1 MKNPYLHSV
10 FPRRYRISILISLFF
25 LVWISAVKIFSFVV
39 ISKVDNNWQE
49 IFTEKSIEH
58 SDAVISGFLALQNDL
73 NNFSVKLSGNLNIR
87 KNLEKIETKKIYD
100 EVLAAEIP
108 DIISIEIY
116 DKRFEQI
123 CFKGGQLNPE
133 FSLLQKAYKGSTF
146 TVLKDIGFY
155 TYLIYYSPIKEFSDE
170 NSYSGV
176 LVSGIVIGS
185 KYSGTNNNIAE
196 DLLSTK
202 LNKRLNSEVDF
213 YSANTFS
220 GLIQTDSISDKQY
233 FELAGIGGLI
243 IGKAG
248 IQKYESNYHKDYIQK
263 LSSRITAVLIFLFTL
278 FLLPSVFRLVNLFRS
293 IKVRIILTFIVLIL
307 IRYLWIITG
316 FPTELFESEIFMP
329 QYFASKF
336 GAGIAR
342 SLGDLMVTSLFL
354 LSFAVYTV
362 SAVHSIVVSPKQVKG
377 NRNILVSVF
386 LSLFYTGC
394 VFLLFNAYGETVKSL
409 IFDSNIKFLDKSD
422 IIPDLPLFVIQVSIL
437 VFTFSYLILNTVFI
451 LLVLNYSREF
461 SVKKN
466 YQRVYIFVVFSL
478 FLVINEVLS
487 YSGISF
493 TIINLHRILIICLIF
508 LFCFYILKSSIVR
521 KNYFLFSLRNIS
533 FIVLISIIVTPLI
546 LLEKTKSQETSYIE
560 LIGSELTENQDEK
573 VIYLISNELTK
584 LGKDRNIEDF
594 IKDASKTQLL
604 SYYFWR
610 NSKLNDLN
618 YKSDI
623 IVLDSS
629 KKIISDFNASEG
641 LINADS
647 VISFAKKN
655 FFLKKLNI
663 SVPDLSSS
671 GELKSDTSFFDY
683 ETDME
688 ESDDAEI
695 NIEPLVF
702 DNISILKNKQ
712 FNYYTGIVPVEKM
725 DLRNTQFA
733 ETVGYILVSV
743 NSESINLF
751 SGERFNS
758 YGKSQKETLLDKLI
772 TKPVISEFINGEITN
787 STDPEISKNILKY
800 LANYRDHIRSG
811 EKSNY
816 WRYDIVNN
824 ERYRTYFTGS
834 GRIILENQL
843 GESPENGSNPEEKI
857 FTVSLMRDDFSLLTF
872 YFLKFIL
879 FSLIVY
885 AVFYVF
891 YSIPFLLRIK
901 SIRLNFTEKLFI
913 SFLVVSVIPIVLL
926 AIYTRTYINSKNE
939 LSIRNQLISDLSL
952 AGEALKDEKT
962 IFNKFKPIDTIRS
975 AAKDVLVRNFFNS
988 GKNYNL
994 FIRNKMVASTN
1005 EELFKSDF
1013 LDTRLDAD
1021 GYYNIN
1027 VLKKDLFIKNQSID
1041 GISYLVGY
1049 KPLKDRGNF
1058 VNGVISSL
1066 SVYKQKEMNEELTE
1080 TLTFIFGSYFIVVMI
1095 LLILV
1100 SFITGKISKPILIM
1114 QEATEKLARGESK
1127 VEINI
1132 KRNDEIG
1139 SLVDSFNKMARDLE
1153 RTKEEVKKAER
1164 EAAWRDIARRV
1175 AHEIKNPLTPMK
1187 LSIQHLY
1194 NIHKENDPENFE
1206 KTLKKTKDLISNEI
1220 DKLNKIATA
1229 FSDFAK
1235 LPGRNYEPLNL
1246 NEILEDVISLYSP
1259 DPKVE
1264 FKKNL
1269 FENLRD
1275 VFGDKQEMNRVFQ
1288 NLIKNSVQSIEKDG
1302 LISVSSRNESDK
1314 VVIEIS
1320 DNGCGIET
1328 EILKKLF
1335 EPNFSTKSQGMGLG
1349 LAITRKSLEDMKA
1362 SITYKS
1368 KLNEGTTVTL
1378 YFRKYIERLHN

>member
-10 FPRRYRISILISLFF
+10 FPRRYRVTVLMSLFF
-25 LVWISAVKIFSFVV
+25 LLWLCAVKIFSFVV

-49 IFTEKSIEH
+49 IFTEKSAEH
-58 SDAVISGFLALQNDL
+58 SDAVISDFIASQNDL
-73 NNFSVKLSGNLNIR
+73 NNFSEKLSGNLNIR
-87 KNLEKIETKKIYD
+87 KNLEKIDTRKIYD
-100 EVLAAEIP
+100 EVLSAEIP
-108 DIISIEIY
+108 DIMSIEIY

-123 CFKGGQLNPE
+123 CFEGRQLNPE
-133 FSLLQKAYKGSTF
+133 FILLQKAFKGITF

-155 TYLIYYSPIKEFSDE
+155 TYLIYYSPIKELSDE

-176 LVSGIVIGS
+176 LVSGVVIGS
-185 KYSGTNNNIAE
+185 KYSGTSNNNTE
-196 DLLSTK
+196 DLLGNK
-202 LNKRLNSEVDF
+202 LRNRLNTEVDF
-213 YSANTFS
+213 YPADTYS
-220 GLIQTDSISDKQY
+220 GLIRTDTISDRQY
-233 FELAGIGGLI
+233 VKLAGIGGLI

-248 IQKYESNYHKDYIQK
+248 IQKYELRYHNDYIQK
-263 LSSRITAVLIFLFTL
+263 LSSRIAAVLIFLFTL

-293 IKVRIILTFIVLIL
+293 ILVRIILTFIVLIF
-307 IRYLWIITG
+307 IRYLWIVTG
-316 FPTELFESEIFMP
+316 FPTDLFESEIFMP

-354 LSFAVYTV
+354 LFFAVYTV
-362 SAVHSIVVSPKQVKG
+362 SAVHSVVINPKPVTEK
-377 NRNILVSVF
+377 RNILVSAF
-386 LSLFYTGC
+386 LFLFFTGC
-394 VFLLFNAYGETVKSL
+394 VFLLFNVYGETVKSL
-409 IFDSNIKFLDKSD
+409 IFDSNIKFLDKTD
-422 IIPDLPLFVIQVSIL
+422 IIPDLPLFVIQISIL
-437 VFTFSYLILNTVFI
+437 VFTFTYLILNTVFI
-451 LLVLNYSREF
+451 LLVIDHARVF
-461 SVKKN
+461 SAKKN
-466 YQRVYIFVVFSL
+466 YRKVYIFAVFLL
-478 FLVINEVLS
+478 FLVINEAFN
-487 YSGISF
+487 YSGINF

-508 LFCFYILKSSIVR
+508 LFCFYILKSSIAR

-584 LGKDRNIEDF
+584 LSKDRNAEDF
-594 IKDASKTQLL
+594 IKDGSKTQLL

-629 KKIISDFNASEG
+629 KKIISDFNASAG

-647 VISFAKKN
+647 VVSFVKKN
-655 FFLKKLNI
+655 FFSKKLNV
-663 SVPDLSSS
+663 SVPDE
-671 GELKSDTSFFDY
+671 GLKSDTAFFDDY
-683 ETDME
+683 ETDIE
-688 ESDDAEI
+688 KPGSTEI
-695 NIEPLVF
+695 NIEPIKF
-702 DNISILKNKQ
+702 DDISILKNKQ
-712 FNYYTGIVPVEKM
+712 FNYYTGIVPVENM

-733 ETVGYILVSV
+733 EIVGYILVSV

-758 YGKSQKETLLDKLI
+758 YGNSPKETLLDKLI
-772 TKPVISEFINGEITN
+772 TKPVISEFINGEVTN
-787 STDPEISKNILKY
+787 STEPEISKNILRY
-800 LANYRDHIRSG
+800 LENYRNQIRSG

-824 ERYRTYFTGS
+824 ERYRTYFSGS
-834 GRIILENQL
+834 GRTFFENQV
-843 GESPENGSNPEEKI
+843 GESSENGSNSEEKI
-857 FTVSLMRDDFSLLTF
+857 FAVSLRRDDFSLLTF

-891 YSIPFLLRIK
+891 YSIPYLFRIK
-901 SIRLNFTEKLFI
+901 TIRLNFTEKLFL

-926 AIYTRTYINSKNE
+926 AVYTRTYINSKNE
-939 LSIRNQLISDLSL
+939 LSIRNQLISDLNL
-952 AGEALKDEKT
+952 VNEALKDEKT
-962 IFNKFKPIDTIRS
+962 IFNKFKPLDTIKS
-975 AAKDVLVRNFFNS
+975 VAKDVLVRNFFNS

-1005 EELFKSDF
+1005 EELFRSDF

-1027 VLKKDLFIKNQSID
+1027 VLKKDLYIKNQSID

-1066 SVYKQKEMNEELTE
+1066 SVYRQKEMNEELTE
-1080 TLTFIFGSYFIVVMI
+1080 TLTFIFGSYFIVAMI
-1095 LLILV
+1095 LLVIV

-1114 QEATEKLARGESK
+1114 KAATEKLARGESK
-1127 VEINI
+1127 VEIKI

-1175 AHEIKNPLTPMK
+1175 AHEIKNPLTPIK

-1206 KTLKKTKDLISNEI
+1206 KVLKKTKDLISSEI
-1220 DKLNKIATA
+1220 DKLSKIATA

-1235 LPGRNYEPLNL
+1235 LPGRNYQPLNL
-1246 NEILEDVISLYSP
+1246 NEILEDVISLYSL

-1264 FKKNL
+1264 FRKNL
-1269 FENLRD
+1269 FENLRS

-1288 NLIKNSVQSIEKDG
+1288 NLIKNSVQSIEKNG

-1320 DNGCGIET
+1320 DNGCGIEP
-1328 EILKKLF
+1328 EILNKLF

-1349 LAITRKSLEDMKA
+1349 LAITRKSLDDMKA
-1362 SITYKS
+1362 AITYRS
-1368 KLNEGTTVTL
+1368 KLHEGTTVTL
-1378 YFRKYIERLHN
+1378 YFRIYIERLHS